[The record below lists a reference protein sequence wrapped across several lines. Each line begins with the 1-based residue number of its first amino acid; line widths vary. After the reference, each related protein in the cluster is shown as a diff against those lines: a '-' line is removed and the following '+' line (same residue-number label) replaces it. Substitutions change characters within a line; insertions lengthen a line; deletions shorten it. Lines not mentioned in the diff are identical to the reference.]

1 MVTTT
6 FNICALLFFLV
17 ETFLD
22 TVSSSF
28 SGSETKSDFIDFNS
42 NPVRNYS
49 IYLLIHYNLYI

>member
-1 MVTTT
+1 MIST
-6 FNICALLFFLV
+6 FQPNNDVNHTHLNVQFFSV

-42 NPVRNYS
+42 NPVS
-49 IYLLIHYNLYI
+49 IQI

>member
-1 MVTTT
+1 MLLCL
-6 FNICALLFFLV
+6 NYIKYICVIFFLV

-42 NPVRNYS
+42 NPVRHCSKYIL
-49 IYLLIHYNLYI
+49 IY

>member
-1 MVTTT
+1 M
-6 FNICALLFFLV
+6 FYFFLV

-42 NPVRNYS
+42 NPVRKYS
-49 IYLLIHYNLYI
+49 IELSIS